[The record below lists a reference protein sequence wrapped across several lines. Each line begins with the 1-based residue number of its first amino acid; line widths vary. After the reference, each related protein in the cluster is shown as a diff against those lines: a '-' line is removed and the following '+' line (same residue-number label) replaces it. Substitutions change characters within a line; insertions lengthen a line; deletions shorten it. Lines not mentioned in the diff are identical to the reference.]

1 MSRHRL
7 DRPVWSALTSS
18 HASFAQG
25 GKLARRYPSDIAPFA
40 AACDASAESLAALA
54 ALVPPGESVV
64 LAEAQ
69 DVVLPADLKAVTV
82 AEAVQMIAAE
92 PFSAIEDAR
101 IAPLTLDDAPEM
113 LTLATLTKPGPFSL
127 RALALGRFWGIK
139 LDGKLAA
146 MAGERMRQ
154 PGFTELSGVCSHP
167 DIRGRG
173 LGRTMSLY
181 VAGKISERGD
191 VPYLHAYAGNAAAI
205 GLYEQIGF
213 RLRSRM
219 QVVIAQREPVRLPAS

>member
-1 MSRHRL
+1 MSPHIL
-7 DRPVWSALTSS
+7 DRPVWSALTSC
-18 HASFAQG
+18 HAELAQG
-25 GKLARRYPSDIAPFA
+25 DELARRYPSDIVPFA
-40 AACDASAESLAALA
+40 AARDTGAESLDALST
-54 ALVPPGESVV
+54 LLDPGESVV

-69 DVVLPADLKAVTV
+69 DIVLPADLKAVTV

-92 PFSAIEDAR
+92 PFPAIDDAR

-113 LTLATLTKPGPFSL
+113 LALATLTKPGPFSL
-127 RALALGRFWGIK
+127 KALALGRFWGIK

-167 DIRGRG
+167 EMRGRG
-173 LGRTMSLY
+173 LGRTMSLF
-181 VAGKISERGD
+181 VAGKISARGD
-191 VPYLHAYAGNAAAI
+191 VPYLHAYAGNTAAI

-213 RLRSRM
+213 GLRSRM
-219 QVVIAQREPVRLPAS
+219 QVVIARREPVRLPAS